1 MLRWAWWEAQN
12 EPVEYWYC
20 LECDKEEREPCI
32 QVLPRRES
40 MGQPVDIY
48 LWPIFQTIK
57 EEIDD
62 LQKLLNAEKRH
73 TYGELERLMKRILEI
88 ERQHAKRKEG

>member
-1 MLRWAWWEAQN
+1 MNRSYFFTVFLATEQAGNHVSRYSGKKTW
-12 EPVEYWYC
+12 
-20 LECDKEEREPCI
+20 REP
-32 QVLPRRES
+32 